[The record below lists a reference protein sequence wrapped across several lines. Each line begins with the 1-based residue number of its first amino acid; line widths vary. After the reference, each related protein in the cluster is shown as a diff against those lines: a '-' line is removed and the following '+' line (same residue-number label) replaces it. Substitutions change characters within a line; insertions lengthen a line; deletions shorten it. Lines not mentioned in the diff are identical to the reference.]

1 VDLVFLQ
8 KRLHQS
14 EPPGLP
20 NFHPAPSVE
29 PPMTPQDETMARKL
43 LGRLTESIPSGDAK
57 LTMLVGELGNEL
69 TRIEA
74 RELAQ
79 EQQLAEFEAAYEK
92 LTSPANR
99 IAVLLAKRDDDT
111 ALLALGE
118 TEYVAQIDP
127 SLLKSS
133 DLVIG
138 ARVMINEGYAVVGI
152 LPPHSGGGIGK
163 VADLLGEDRLKIGN
177 DQPGSATRIVWRGSD
192 LLGVVVKKGDEVR
205 IEPTGKVAVELFGQQ
220 DARDYF
226 LEEVPQTPW
235 SNIGGQDEAIKMIR
249 ETIELPLLHP
259 ELFAKFE
266 KKPIK
271 GVLLYGPP
279 GCGKT
284 LIGKAIAYNLAKEYS
299 ERLGREVKECFLNI
313 SGPKILNMWL
323 GESERMVREIFD
335 TARTKAKEGNLVVIF
350 IDEAESILRTR
361 SSGRYMNISNTV
373 VPQFCAEMDGVMGL
387 ENVIVV
393 LTSNRPD
400 YIDPAIL
407 RPERIDRK
415 VKITRPDLNSAKSIL
430 SIYLNEN
437 LPIDPVLVKE
447 FDNEPA
453 CARKEL
459 IESTMTYLFR
469 KEKATEFLK
478 VSLRNGSNE
487 TLYFKD
493 LLSGALLKSL
503 VDRAKDTAIKRA
515 IENPKTEQGL
525 SKEDMQ
531 AAIDAEFSEN
541 EIFPKNDVVEDWLKL
556 IDFDIENVVNVRPV
570 KTTKGEAFVRKNIL

>member
-1 VDLVFLQ
+1 
-8 KRLHQS
+8 
-14 EPPGLP
+14 
-20 NFHPAPSVE
+20 
-29 PPMTPQDETMARKL
+29 
-43 LGRLTESIPSGDAK
+43 
-57 LTMLVGELGNEL
+57 
-69 TRIEA
+69 
-74 RELAQ
+74 
-79 EQQLAEFEAAYEK
+79 
-92 LTSPANR
+92 
-99 IAVLLAKRDDDT
+99 
-111 ALLALGE
+111 
-118 TEYVAQIDP
+118 
-127 SLLKSS
+127 
-133 DLVIG
+133 
-138 ARVMINEGYAVVGI
+138 
-152 LPPHSGGGIGK
+152 
-163 VADLLGEDRLKIGN
+163 
-177 DQPGSATRIVWRGSD
+177 
-192 LLGVVVKKGDEVR
+192 
-205 IEPTGKVAVELFGQQ
+205 
-220 DARDYF
+220 
-226 LEEVPQTPW
+226 
-235 SNIGGQDEAIKMIR
+235 
-249 ETIELPLLHP
+249 
-259 ELFAKFE
+259 
-266 KKPIK
+266 
-271 GVLLYGPP
+271 
-279 GCGKT
+279 
-284 LIGKAIAYNLAKEYS
+284 
-299 ERLGREVKECFLNI
+299 
-313 SGPKILNMWL
+313 
-323 GESERMVREIFD
+323 MVREIFD

>member
-1 VDLVFLQ
+1 
-8 KRLHQS
+8 
-14 EPPGLP
+14 
-20 NFHPAPSVE
+20 
-29 PPMTPQDETMARKL
+29 MTPQDETMARKL

-361 SSGRYMNISNTV
+361 SSGRYMNISNSV

-415 VKITRPDLNSAKSIL
+415 VKITRPDLNSAKTIL

-541 EIFPKNDVVEDWLKL
+541 EIFPKNDVIEDWLKL

>member
-1 VDLVFLQ
+1 
-8 KRLHQS
+8 
-14 EPPGLP
+14 
-20 NFHPAPSVE
+20 
-29 PPMTPQDETMARKL
+29 
-43 LGRLTESIPSGDAK
+43 
-57 LTMLVGELGNEL
+57 
-69 TRIEA
+69 
-74 RELAQ
+74 
-79 EQQLAEFEAAYEK
+79 
-92 LTSPANR
+92 
-99 IAVLLAKRDDDT
+99 
-111 ALLALGE
+111 
-118 TEYVAQIDP
+118 
-127 SLLKSS
+127 
-133 DLVIG
+133 
-138 ARVMINEGYAVVGI
+138 
-152 LPPHSGGGIGK
+152 
-163 VADLLGEDRLKIGN
+163 
-177 DQPGSATRIVWRGSD
+177 
-192 LLGVVVKKGDEVR
+192 
-205 IEPTGKVAVELFGQQ
+205 
-220 DARDYF
+220 
-226 LEEVPQTPW
+226 
-235 SNIGGQDEAIKMIR
+235 
-249 ETIELPLLHP
+249 
-259 ELFAKFE
+259 
-266 KKPIK
+266 
-271 GVLLYGPP
+271 
-279 GCGKT
+279 

>member
-1 VDLVFLQ
+1 
-8 KRLHQS
+8 
-14 EPPGLP
+14 
-20 NFHPAPSVE
+20 
-29 PPMTPQDETMARKL
+29 MTPQDETMARKL

-92 LTSPANR
+92 LTAPANR

-235 SNIGGQDEAIKMIR
+235 SSIGGQDEAIKMIR

>member
-1 VDLVFLQ
+1 
-8 KRLHQS
+8 
-14 EPPGLP
+14 
-20 NFHPAPSVE
+20 
-29 PPMTPQDETMARKL
+29 MTPQDETMARKL

-299 ERLGREVKECFLNI
+299 ERLGREVKEYFLNI

-515 IENPKTEQGL
+515 IENPTTEQGL

-531 AAIDAEFSEN
+531 TAIDAEFSEN
-541 EIFPKNDVVEDWLKL
+541 EIFPKNDVIEDWLKL

>member
-1 VDLVFLQ
+1 
-8 KRLHQS
+8 
-14 EPPGLP
+14 
-20 NFHPAPSVE
+20 
-29 PPMTPQDETMARKL
+29 MTPQDETMARKL

-192 LLGVVVKKGDEVR
+192 LLDVVVKKGDEVR

-220 DARDYF
+220 EARDYF

-235 SNIGGQDEAIKMIR
+235 SSIGGQDEAIKMIR

>member
-1 VDLVFLQ
+1 
-8 KRLHQS
+8 
-14 EPPGLP
+14 
-20 NFHPAPSVE
+20 
-29 PPMTPQDETMARKL
+29 MTPQDETMARKL

-541 EIFPKNDVVEDWLKL
+541 EIFPKNDVIEDWLKL

>member
-1 VDLVFLQ
+1 
-8 KRLHQS
+8 
-14 EPPGLP
+14 
-20 NFHPAPSVE
+20 
-29 PPMTPQDETMARKL
+29 MTPNDETMARKL

-57 LTMLVGELGNEL
+57 LTMVVSELGNEL

-92 LTSPANR
+92 LTAPANR

-127 SLLKSS
+127 TLLKSS

-152 LPPHSGGGIGK
+152 LPPHSGGGMGK

-177 DQPGSATRIVWRGSD
+177 DQPGSATRIVWRGSE
-192 LLGVVVKKGDEVR
+192 LIGQVIKKGDEVR
-205 IEPTGKVAVELFGQQ
+205 IEPTGKVAVEHFGQQ
-220 DARDYF
+220 EARDYF

-235 SNIGGQDEAIKMIR
+235 SSIGGQDEAIKMIR

-373 VPQFCAEMDGVMGL
+373 VPQFCAEMDGVTGL

-415 VKITRPDLNSAKSIL
+415 IKITRPDSNSAKSIL

-437 LPIDPVLVKE
+437 LPIDPALVKE

-515 IENPKTEQGL
+515 IENPAIEQGL

-531 AAIDAEFSEN
+531 TAIDAEFAEN

>member
-1 VDLVFLQ
+1 
-8 KRLHQS
+8 
-14 EPPGLP
+14 
-20 NFHPAPSVE
+20 
-29 PPMTPQDETMARKL
+29 MTPQDETMARKL

-387 ENVIVV
+387 ETVIVV

>member
-1 VDLVFLQ
+1 
-8 KRLHQS
+8 
-14 EPPGLP
+14 
-20 NFHPAPSVE
+20 
-29 PPMTPQDETMARKL
+29 MTPQDETMARKL

-92 LTSPANR
+92 LTAPANR

-220 DARDYF
+220 EARDYF

-235 SNIGGQDEAIKMIR
+235 SSIGGQDEAIKMIR

-350 IDEAESILRTR
+350 IDEAESVLRTR
-361 SSGRYMNISNTV
+361 TSGRYMNISNTV

>member
-1 VDLVFLQ
+1 
-8 KRLHQS
+8 
-14 EPPGLP
+14 
-20 NFHPAPSVE
+20 
-29 PPMTPQDETMARKL
+29 MTPQDETMARKL

-299 ERLGREVKECFLNI
+299 ERLGREVKEYFLNI

>member
-1 VDLVFLQ
+1 
-8 KRLHQS
+8 
-14 EPPGLP
+14 
-20 NFHPAPSVE
+20 
-29 PPMTPQDETMARKL
+29 MTPQDETMARKL

-415 VKITRPDLNSAKSIL
+415 VKITRPDLNSAKTIL

>member
-1 VDLVFLQ
+1 
-8 KRLHQS
+8 
-14 EPPGLP
+14 
-20 NFHPAPSVE
+20 
-29 PPMTPQDETMARKL
+29 MTPQDETMARKL

-92 LTSPANR
+92 LTAPANR

-220 DARDYF
+220 EARDYF

-235 SNIGGQDEAIKMIR
+235 SSIGGQDDAIKMIR

-447 FDNEPA
+447 FDNESA

-515 IENPKTEQGL
+515 IENPTTEQGL

>member
-1 VDLVFLQ
+1 
-8 KRLHQS
+8 
-14 EPPGLP
+14 
-20 NFHPAPSVE
+20 
-29 PPMTPQDETMARKL
+29 
-43 LGRLTESIPSGDAK
+43 
-57 LTMLVGELGNEL
+57 
-69 TRIEA
+69 
-74 RELAQ
+74 
-79 EQQLAEFEAAYEK
+79 
-92 LTSPANR
+92 
-99 IAVLLAKRDDDT
+99 
-111 ALLALGE
+111 
-118 TEYVAQIDP
+118 
-127 SLLKSS
+127 
-133 DLVIG
+133 
-138 ARVMINEGYAVVGI
+138 
-152 LPPHSGGGIGK
+152 
-163 VADLLGEDRLKIGN
+163 
-177 DQPGSATRIVWRGSD
+177 
-192 LLGVVVKKGDEVR
+192 VVKKGDEVR

-299 ERLGREVKECFLNI
+299 ERLGREVKEYFLNI

-503 VDRAKDTAIKRA
+503 VDRAKDTAITRA